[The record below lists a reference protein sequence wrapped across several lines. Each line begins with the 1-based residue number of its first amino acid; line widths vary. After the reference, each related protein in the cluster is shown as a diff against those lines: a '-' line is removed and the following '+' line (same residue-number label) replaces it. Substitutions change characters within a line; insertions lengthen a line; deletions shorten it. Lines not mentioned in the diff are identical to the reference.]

1 MRRHIPNFL
10 TSLRLAGAVL
20 LLFLEPT
27 TAFFSVFWLL
37 YLFLGLTDMLDGYL
51 ARKWKAETPLGAMLD
66 SLADLLFLI
75 CAIVRLLPVLP
86 LSLGL
91 WLWAAYIVVI
101 KVLTQMIAVKRHGKV
116 LFPHTFANKL
126 TGFLLFVS
134 VPFAVCCGL
143 PLLLVPVAAVATFAA
158 VQEGRFISRK
168 ENDAKLHNRQDGWL

>member
-1 MRRHIPNFL
+1 MRRHVPNLL

-20 LLFLEPT
+20 LLFLEPAT
-27 TAFFSVFWLL
+27 EFCSVFWFL

-51 ARKWKAETPLGAMLD
+51 ARMLKAETSFGAMLD

-75 CAIVRLLPVLP
+75 CGIVKLLPMLP

-91 WLWAAYIVVI
+91 WLWAAFIVII
-101 KVLTQMIAVKRHGKV
+101 KVFNQMIAVRRHGKV

-134 VPFAVCCGL
+134 VPFAVCCNF
-143 PLLLVPVAAVATFAA
+143 PLLLTPVAAVATFAA

-168 ENDAKLHNRQDGWL
+168 ENDAKLHNRQDGRQ